1 MSNLEIQIGSM
12 KWKNPVTVASGTFG
26 YEYDELFDLS
36 QLGALVTK
44 TITLNPKK
52 GNEPCRL
59 AETRAGLLNSIGL
72 QNPGVEEFITE
83 KLIKYDKYKT
93 NLVVSISGSTIDEF
107 CQIADKLNPYDNI
120 DAYEINISCPN
131 VEKEGLAF
139 GVEAE
144 VVRELIAKLRATTDK
159 DIIVKLTPNVTK
171 IEEIARAAA
180 ESGADIISLIN
191 TVLGLA
197 VDIETKASRIKN
209 GIAGYSGP
217 AIKPI
222 ALQNVFRVAQAVD
235 IPIIGMGGICNTEDA
250 LEFLMVGASAVAMGT
265 ANFSNPLITLDI
277 IKGLEMYLGKN
288 NTNLREII
296 GSFKLQ

>member
-1 MSNLEIQIGSM
+1 MSNLEIQIGGM